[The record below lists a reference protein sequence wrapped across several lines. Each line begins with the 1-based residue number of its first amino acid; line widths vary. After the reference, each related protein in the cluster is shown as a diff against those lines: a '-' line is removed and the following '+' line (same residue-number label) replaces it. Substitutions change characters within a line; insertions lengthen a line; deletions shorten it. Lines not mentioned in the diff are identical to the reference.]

1 MAIKKSVAVGE
12 ILKRAEARLDEKPQP
27 WAAQI
32 VASGRKASSL
42 LEGLEAIAAKR
53 NPTETP
59 EAHAIRVNRAAAKVA
74 EQIEAL
80 HHKAEETRT
89 AAARSLADQIQIRS
103 QLQDGPRGAEI
114 RALFRQLSGDER
126 QALMKAAIENKDA
139 ETLGA
144 LLTAPAYLSGLG
156 AEYQSHMK
164 YHYERQVAPELH
176 EALDEVLA
184 ADEAVAVVRRVV
196 REVTK
201 DAMQPD
207 YIDRILKD
215 QAEAER
221 AQAGFDEAMR
231 A

>member
-1 MAIKKSVAVGE
+1 MAIKKSVAVAE
-12 ILKRAEARLDEKPQP
+12 ILKRADARLQEKPQI

-32 VASGRKASSL
+32 VTGGRKAASL

-59 EAHAIRVNRAAAKVA
+59 EAHAIRVNRAAQKVA
-74 EQIEAL
+74 AEIEAI
-80 HHKAEETRT
+80 KAKADETRT
-89 AAARSLADQIQIRS
+89 AAARSISEQVLARS
-103 QLQDGPRGAEI
+103 QLMDGPRGAEI
-114 RALFRQLSGDER
+114 RALFRQMTPDER
-126 QALMKAAIENKDA
+126 RELMDNALASKDA

-144 LLTAPAYLSGLG
+144 LLTAPAYLSGIG
-156 AEYQSHMK
+156 GEYQSQMRH
-164 YHYERQVAPELH
+164 HYERQVAPELH
-176 EALDEVLA
+176 EALDDVLA
-184 ADEAVAVVRRVV
+184 ADDAMATVRRVV
-196 REVTK
+196 REVAQ

-221 AQAGFDEAMR
+221 AQAGFDDAMQ

>member
-1 MAIKKSVAVGE
+1 MAIKKSVAVAE
-12 ILKRAEARLDEKPQP
+12 ILKRADARLQEKPQL

-32 VASGRKASSL
+32 VTGGRKASSL

-53 NPTETP
+53 NPAETP
-59 EAHAIRVNRAAAKVA
+59 EAHAIRVSKAAAKVA

-80 HHKAEETRT
+80 QVKADDTRT
-89 AAARSLADQIQIRS
+89 AAARSLADQIQARS

-114 RALFRQLSGDER
+114 RALYRRMTADER
-126 QALMKAAIENKDA
+126 MALMQSALSEKDA

-144 LLTAPAYLSGLG
+144 LLTAPAYLAGIG
-156 AEYQSHMK
+156 AEYQSQMRH
-164 YHYERQVAPELH
+164 YYERQVAPELH
-176 EALDEVLA
+176 DALDEVLA

-196 REVTK
+196 REAAR

-215 QAEAER
+215 QAEAEK
-221 AQAGFDEAMR
+221 AQAGFDDAMQ